1 MPKKSIIREKLLKLL
16 SEGGEVPQSLLPRL
30 LNASK
35 SRISEVLKILD
46 AEGLIIK
53 KKIGNQYLISLKKE
67 YQISLKKEWRKVL
80 RIAVV
85 WSSEYPF
92 LTTFAKKLSERNLK
106 LRLSVYPSAIEATTA
121 AIRGEAE
128 LVLAPLITELYVAV
142 WTRNLRI
149 IGGGATGGAYILKHP
164 EVETG
169 VVISSKLSTMDA
181 LRAVAIKEGEVPAER
196 TFYFSKPDE
205 LIKSVKRKEVEYA
218 VVWHPL
224 TKKLVNLG
232 MKKIH
237 NIIDY
242 DFLNCCTLAVNTS
255 LSPSLRALLGK
266 IYEASLEEFSKNPKR
281 WIEWYSLN
289 VGINPQIVSDAW
301 AGEYRV
307 SNYVDRKYVE
317 KLLNRVGISIPSTS
331 TYITFIQKE

>member
-106 LRLSVYPSAIEATTA
+106 LRLSV
-121 AIRGEAE
+121 
-128 LVLAPLITELYVAV
+128 
-142 WTRNLRI
+142 
-149 IGGGATGGAYILKHP
+149 
-164 EVETG
+164 
-169 VVISSKLSTMDA
+169 
-181 LRAVAIKEGEVPAER
+181 
-196 TFYFSKPDE
+196 
-205 LIKSVKRKEVEYA
+205 
-218 VVWHPL
+218 
-224 TKKLVNLG
+224 
-232 MKKIH
+232 
-237 NIIDY
+237 
-242 DFLNCCTLAVNTS
+242 
-255 LSPSLRALLGK
+255 
-266 IYEASLEEFSKNPKR
+266 
-281 WIEWYSLN
+281 
-289 VGINPQIVSDAW
+289 
-301 AGEYRV
+301 
-307 SNYVDRKYVE
+307 
-317 KLLNRVGISIPSTS
+317 
-331 TYITFIQKE
+331 